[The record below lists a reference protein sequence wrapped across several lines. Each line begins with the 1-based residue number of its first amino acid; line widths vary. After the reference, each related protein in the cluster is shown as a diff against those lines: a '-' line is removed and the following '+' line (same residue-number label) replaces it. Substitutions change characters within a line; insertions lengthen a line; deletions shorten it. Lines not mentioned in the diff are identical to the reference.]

1 MKRISTF
8 VLIFLIVFAAAP
20 VIQAQVSSGTF
31 RQEGIASWYGNEYD
45 GRPTA
50 SGEIFN
56 STLFTAAHP
65 SLPFGTILTVTNT
78 HNNRQVMVR
87 VNDRGPFVAARIID
101 LSRAAAEALDMI
113 VTGTAP
119 VIVESSSAIT
129 GPVSPQPAQP
139 ITTQPSTTYP
149 GVAPVTTQPVTTYP
163 GVAPVQQTAPI
174 SNQTSPYTTVPSQEP
189 VYSPPV
195 NQVPQASQ
203 PQQTTPAYNAASIN
217 IIGGIPQ
224 LGTGKHYR
232 LQVGAYKIP
241 RNAVETFERLRE
253 AGLSPL
259 YEVNGDTYRV
269 VLANLNPEDIPSIAE
284 KLAYAGF
291 QEVLL
296 REER

>member
-8 VLIFLIVFAAAP
+8 VLIFLIVFAVAP

-119 VIVESSSAIT
+119 VVVESSTAIT
-129 GPVSPQPAQP
+129 GPVSAQPVQPLPAQP
-139 ITTQPSTTYP
+139 ATTYP
-149 GVAPVTTQPVTTYP
+149 GVAPTTQPVPTQPATTYP
-163 GVAPVQQTAPI
+163 GVAPVQQAAPVSSQAPYTAP
-174 SNQTSPYTTVPSQEP
+174 QEP
-189 VYSPPV
+189 VYTPPV
-195 NQVPQASQ
+195 NQVPQVA
-203 PQQTTPAYNAASIN
+203 PVTVPPYNAASIN

-224 LGTGKHYR
+224 PGTGKHYR

-284 KLAYAGF
+284 KLYYAGF
-291 QEVLL
+291 QEVLI